1 MIAFYDVDSEYVDFL
16 KTIDS
21 KVPNIKYDGNNK
33 FVCGIVFKINNIEY
47 YAPVSHMKIQQR
59 TNMLIYKDEEP
70 ISSIRFSF
78 MFPAFSDV
86 LKMKDFS
93 EIAKE
98 NPQYANLLYTEYK
111 YCITHEREIIKN
123 AQKVYKIGCNKNH
136 TLNYTC
142 CDFKKLEAEYVNY
155 KNEEKQSEVNV
166 EDKQKSTTPESAKQ
180 TTEQS
185 INSTKKTVDAVVI
198 EEEIIETTTDPEPVT
213 SPQQEVAATT
223 DQAATDQ
230 STTDQASSD
239 QPVLTDH
246 KPNL

>member
-142 CDFKKLEAEYVNY
+142 CDFKKLETEYVNY
-155 KNEEKQSEVNV
+155 KKEEKESESKK
-166 EDKQKSTTPESAKQ
+166 EDEQKSATSES
-180 TTEQS
+180 TEQTAS
-185 INSTKKTVDAVVI
+185 EPTNTVETVAEVVAV
-198 EEEIIETTTDPEPVT
+198 EEEITVKTTTDPEPAT
-213 SPQQEVAATT
+213 TPQQEVAATT
-223 DQAATDQ
+223 EQATTDRSTTDQ
-230 STTDQASSD
+230 STSD
-239 QPVLTDH
+239 QD
-246 KPNL
+246 